1 MRAIISGQAGLALLG
16 DENSVWTVSVEAPE
30 KRTPSVWRD
39 AVYLFADAGDIEEML
54 DVSVQQIIH
63 KLEQAWRR
71 DRALQLILILIDP
84 EEDAE
89 TRTMAVECVEH
100 HFVFDEIQDFVAD
113 RLYCAQL
120 PSSIELRSVR
130 RLSEQANAGK
140 VVAFLDKLEADQEAI
155 ARTRLAWDGIHPDT
169 FGGQEEKAR
178 FEALAVDSGA
188 FRRLAEAVNAD
199 NVENFWMACLNDSR
213 LKEVLEHRNVINTWV
228 QPLRSQAKEN
238 RGIDESVVRPPAKHQ
253 HKEEDKWARRSNR
266 RKEPTSHAQYMRAD
280 KEIEAIIADIDK
292 DRKTRALRFTRELVE
307 RQKSEGDEDYAV
319 KTLCKLASQMKI
331 RNYHQLQLK
340 FAQWATDEFP
350 WDAQAQDQLGD
361 TYLCLGRL
369 DEALTQ
375 YDEAIERFPS
385 NDVAYC
391 GRGEVLRELG
401 RLDEALAQYDAA
413 IQRFLHSEVP
423 LNGRGNVLRVL
434 GRLDEAL
441 AQYDEAIAR
450 FPNNEFAYN
459 GRGEVLREL
468 GRLDEAL
475 AQYDTAIQRF
485 SHKPVAYCGRAEVL
499 RELGRLDEALAQYDE
514 AIKRFP
520 SDVVAY
526 CGRGEVL
533 RELDQLD
540 EALAQ
545 FNETLERFPIAP
557 FAIVAKAHV
566 LISMKRFELA
576 LLLLPGDEPNSV
588 QDWVAMHVRG
598 MAHLRQG
605 DCDTAINVFKYGIQ
619 QCPFPGQLTYF
630 RNALAVA
637 QLGQEQYSDAVAT
650 LGNQTSEVS
659 DILHLHAEGKQG
671 HKEKALAAHQR
682 LLASQRAR
690 VILLR
695 DELARAL
702 LSDHSTAAQTK
713 EWNEIVLERECE
725 LVVCRVAA

>member
-1 MRAIISGQAGLALLG
+1 
-16 DENSVWTVSVEAPE
+16 
-30 KRTPSVWRD
+30 
-39 AVYLFADAGDIEEML
+39 ML

-253 HKEEDKWARRSNR
+253 HKEEDKWPRRSNR

-450 FPNNEFAYN
+450 FPNNEFAYS

>member
-1 MRAIISGQAGLALLG
+1 M
-16 DENSVWTVSVEAPE
+16 
-30 KRTPSVWRD
+30 
-39 AVYLFADAGDIEEML
+39 
-54 DVSVQQIIH
+54 
-63 KLEQAWRR
+63 
-71 DRALQLILILIDP
+71 
-84 EEDAE
+84 
-89 TRTMAVECVEH
+89 
-100 HFVFDEIQDFVAD
+100 
-113 RLYCAQL
+113 
-120 PSSIELRSVR
+120 
-130 RLSEQANAGK
+130 
-140 VVAFLDKLEADQEAI
+140 
-155 ARTRLAWDGIHPDT
+155 
-169 FGGQEEKAR
+169 
-178 FEALAVDSGA
+178 
-188 FRRLAEAVNAD
+188 
-199 NVENFWMACLNDSR
+199 
-213 LKEVLEHRNVINTWV
+213 
-228 QPLRSQAKEN
+228 
-238 RGIDESVVRPPAKHQ
+238 
-253 HKEEDKWARRSNR
+253 
-266 RKEPTSHAQYMRAD
+266 
-280 KEIEAIIADIDK
+280 
-292 DRKTRALRFTRELVE
+292 
-307 RQKSEGDEDYAV
+307 
-319 KTLCKLASQMKI
+319 
-331 RNYHQLQLK
+331 
-340 FAQWATDEFP
+340 
-350 WDAQAQDQLGD
+350 
-361 TYLCLGRL
+361 
-369 DEALTQ
+369 
-375 YDEAIERFPS
+375 
-385 NDVAYC
+385 
-391 GRGEVLRELG
+391 
-401 RLDEALAQYDAA
+401 
-413 IQRFLHSEVP
+413 
-423 LNGRGNVLRVL
+423 
-434 GRLDEAL
+434 
-441 AQYDEAIAR
+441 
-450 FPNNEFAYN
+450 
-459 GRGEVLREL
+459 
-468 GRLDEAL
+468 
-475 AQYDTAIQRF
+475 
-485 SHKPVAYCGRAEVL
+485 L